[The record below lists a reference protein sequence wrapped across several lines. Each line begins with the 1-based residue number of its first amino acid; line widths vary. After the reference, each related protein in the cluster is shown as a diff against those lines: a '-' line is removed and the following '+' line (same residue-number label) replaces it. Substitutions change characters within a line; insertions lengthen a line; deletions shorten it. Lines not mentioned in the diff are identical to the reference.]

1 MTASRIKLAAAGAAF
16 VGVLLA
22 LSAPAAEASPRAS
35 HGSQFGSRRPV
46 LEPGRGAAAGRI
58 EAFGHRFDHRFDGHR
73 RGGLCCGDF
82 GFGDYGSGDYGLG
95 DYGLPPAVGAPQA
108 APLFVNVDSAPN
120 FYAPPLPFDALPP
133 PPRPE
138 IIELRPPRP
147 WRGPRPIVVY
157 GVGP

>member
-22 LSAPAAEASPRAS
+22 LSVPAAEASPRAS
-35 HGSQFGSRRPV
+35 HGSQFGSRRPAF
-46 LEPGRGAAAGRI
+46 EPSRRAAVGQI
-58 EAFGHRFDHRFDGHR
+58 EAFGHRFDHRFDSQRQGQF
-73 RGGLCCGDF
+73 CCGSS
-82 GFGDYGSGDYGLG
+82 GFGDDGLG
-95 DYGLPPAVGAPQA
+95 DNGLPPAVGAPQP
-108 APLFVNVDSAPN
+108 APLFDSTVSAPN
-120 FYAPPLPFDALPP
+120 FYAPPLPFDASAPP
-133 PPRPE
+133 PEPE